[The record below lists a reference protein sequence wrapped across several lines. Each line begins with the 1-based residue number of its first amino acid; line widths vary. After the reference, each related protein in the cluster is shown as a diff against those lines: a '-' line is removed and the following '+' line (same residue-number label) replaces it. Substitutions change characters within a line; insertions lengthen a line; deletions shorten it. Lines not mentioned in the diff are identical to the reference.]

1 VTGEG
6 RIARTGYL
14 LAALAAL
21 FWASSGTAAKYLFLN
36 GISAYE
42 LVQMRTTLAA
52 GIIFGWLFFRNRT
65 LLAVDRSDLPY
76 FVSLGVGLAAVQFTY
91 LFAIS
96 RVQVAAAI
104 LIQYQAP
111 LFVALYTVALLRTK
125 LPPAVFAAM
134 AGSLFGC
141 WLVVG
146 GYNLDLLHMNRAGLL
161 SALASAVTFAWYTV
175 RCEYGMKRY
184 PPWTVVFYGLLFA
197 AVTWNLLH
205 PPLTGFLAPSG
216 PAQWGSVLV
225 VGFLGTVLAFICYNE
240 GIKRIGATR
249 ASITATLEPIT
260 AGLIAWLFLGET
272 MEVWQVLGAA
282 LVVASIIG
290 LQMSRKPS
298 EQG

>member
-1 VTGEG
+1 MTGEG

-260 AGLIAWLFLGET
+260 AGLIAWL
-272 MEVWQVLGAA
+272 
-282 LVVASIIG
+282 
-290 LQMSRKPS
+290 
-298 EQG
+298 